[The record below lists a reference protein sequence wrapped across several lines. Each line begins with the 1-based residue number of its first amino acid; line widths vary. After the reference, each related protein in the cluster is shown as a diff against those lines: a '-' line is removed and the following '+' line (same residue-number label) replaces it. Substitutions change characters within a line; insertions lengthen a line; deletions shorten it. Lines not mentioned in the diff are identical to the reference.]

1 MTIHSRVRMMGPTLP
16 VLEGTTMTHSS
27 ERTNVL
33 VATGGLALVLLASPL
48 STVVTVAVALS
59 MIGLALVYR
68 LTANPL
74 RVVRAEVEAEQPS
87 RPRP

>member
-1 MTIHSRVRMMGPTLP
+1 MNRR
-16 VLEGTTMTHSS
+16 S

-59 MIGLALVYR
+59 MVGLALAYR

-74 RVVRAEVEAEQPS
+74 HVVRAGAEAEAP
-87 RPRP
+87 PHPLP